1 MRRWRR
7 KKNIKKD
14 IKINKNI
21 FLYFY
26 LFLPIFPSAACRNKL
41 LTFNSNDMKK
51 ILIWALPLLMGS
63 VCHAEDITIQYNGS
77 TAKVQ
82 QKAKDS
88 VNVTVK
94 GANVHIES
102 QYTSHK
108 LTVLLSGKSDD
119 GQLVLKT
126 AGKAKVTLNKLNL
139 TSQEGAPLDL
149 RNKKKVEIIAA
160 DGTENTLTI
169 TACNDTANNK
179 AAAIWSKDKILLS
192 GKGTLNVIAT
202 GDGCRGIKA
211 KKDITIEDLTLN
223 VTTSGNHLGEKPFG
237 FGNFG
242 GGEMPDFGG
251 FGGGFGGFGAPNDST
266 RQGGFGGFQMGGF
279 GGGMPNFG
287 NLSEE
292 DQARIEEMRKAFEE
306 RMQNGEGF
314 GGFGG
319 FQMGGFGAPN
329 DSTRQGGFG
338 GFGGGMPNF
347 GGGGMPDFGGFGGG
361 FGGFGNPGGEGEED
375 EDGGMGF
382 GGKHKYVASTKGIA
396 SKGKITIN
404 SGTVTVKTATAGAE
418 GIEGKD
424 GVIVNGGTVD
434 VYSPDDAINANACIE
449 FNGGTIIARSK
460 GNDAIDSNPNGGF
473 FMPFGGNNDQ
483 EDADPAIVITG
494 GTVYAWSQAGSPE
507 EGLDCDF
514 APLVIEG
521 GTIFTVGG
529 GMGEMPSV
537 PTNYTSKQPSVLLI
551 GINIQKEEPI
561 YLYDSKNKLLETI
574 TIPFAL
580 RRSASLVSSPFFEM
594 GETYTVKT
602 KDYEKTFT
610 LNENFTAVR

>member
-460 GNDAIDSNPNGGF
+460 GNDAIDSNPKGGF